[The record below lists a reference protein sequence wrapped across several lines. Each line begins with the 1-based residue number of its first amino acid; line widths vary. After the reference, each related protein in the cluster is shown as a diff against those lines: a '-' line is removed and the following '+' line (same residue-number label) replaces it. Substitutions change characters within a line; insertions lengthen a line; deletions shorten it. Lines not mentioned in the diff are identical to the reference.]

1 MIPVPAAR
9 FLSYI
14 LHPLLMPFYAVL
26 IIMQLNTYIS
36 YSISPQVQKIIISL
50 VFITTCALPVVTALI
65 LLQKGYIKSLEM
77 ETLNERKI
85 PFLSTALF
93 YFMCYYL
100 LHQLPVPRILG
111 LMVMGAA
118 MTIVIAWIL
127 SFQWKVSIHMIGIGG
142 LTGMLLGLS
151 QVLNAGLTE
160 VILASILIS
169 GFLGSARLILKAHN
183 PNQVYVGFPI
193 GFVTEWLVIIGLS
206 A

>member
-1 MIPVPAAR
+1 MIPVSVAR
-9 FLSYI
+9 FLSYC
-14 LHPLLMPFYAVL
+14 LHPLLMPFYAVF
-26 IIMQLNTYIS
+26 IIMQLNSYIS

-85 PFLSTALF
+85 PFLTTALF

-118 MTIVIAWIL
+118 MTIVAAWLL
-127 SFQWKVSIHMIGIGG
+127 SFKWKVSIHMIGIGG
-142 LTGMLLGLS
+142 FTGMLLGLS
-151 QVLNAGLTE
+151 QVLNAGGTEIILT
-160 VILASILIS
+160 SILIS
-169 GFLGSARLILKAHN
+169 GFLGSARLLLKAHTS
-183 PNQVYVGFPI
+183 QEVYAGYAMGYTLQLLAF
-193 GFVTEWLVIIGLS
+193 LV
-206 A
+206 

>member
-1 MIPVPAAR
+1 MIPVSLAR
-9 FLSYI
+9 FLSYS
-14 LHPLLMPFYAVL
+14 LHPLLMPFYAVF

-85 PFLSTALF
+85 PFLTTALF

-118 MTIVIAWIL
+118 MTIVMAWLL

-142 LTGMLLGLS
+142 FTGMLLGLS

-160 VILASILIS
+160 FILVSILIS

-183 PNQVYVGFPI
+183 PNQVYAGFLI
-193 GFVTEWLVIIGLS
+193 GFFTEWLVIISFS

>member
-93 YFMCYYL
+93 YFMCY
-100 LHQLPVPRILG
+100 
-111 LMVMGAA
+111 
-118 MTIVIAWIL
+118 
-127 SFQWKVSIHMIGIGG
+127 
-142 LTGMLLGLS
+142 
-151 QVLNAGLTE
+151 
-160 VILASILIS
+160 
-169 GFLGSARLILKAHN
+169 
-183 PNQVYVGFPI
+183 
-193 GFVTEWLVIIGLS
+193 
-206 A
+206 

>member
-1 MIPVPAAR
+1 
-9 FLSYI
+9 
-14 LHPLLMPFYAVL
+14 MPFYAVF

-85 PFLSTALF
+85 PFLTTALF

-118 MTIVIAWIL
+118 MTIVMAWLL

-142 LTGMLLGLS
+142 FTGMLLGLS

-160 VILASILIS
+160 FILVSILIS

-183 PNQVYVGFPI
+183 PNQVYAGFLI
-193 GFVTEWLVIIGLS
+193 GFFTEWLVIISFS

>member
-1 MIPVPAAR
+1 MPSTESNWEYRLRDCVR
-9 FLSYI
+9 SYNSSITFIFTITANYDSCSGSTIFI
-14 LHPLLMPFYAVL
+14 LHPPSVADAFYAVL

-111 LMVMGAA
+111 LMVMG
-118 MTIVIAWIL
+118 L
-127 SFQWKVSIHMIGIGG
+127 Q
-142 LTGMLLGLS
+142 
-151 QVLNAGLTE
+151 
-160 VILASILIS
+160 
-169 GFLGSARLILKAHN
+169 
-183 PNQVYVGFPI
+183 
-193 GFVTEWLVIIGLS
+193 
-206 A
+206 